1 MNTTIVG
8 FIRSNRVEIQ
18 TLICEIVD
26 WCDTQTNIYNNV
38 NTLLY
43 QQHLQTHFQEVF
55 LAATMLVVEF
65 TINYGEDYQSSEWF
79 GDFIREIMVR
89 HSMADLN
96 KVFAILQV
104 VNEFADMSLE
114 YRAEN
119 KIKPV
124 FIQDTIPDNLLEC
137 PICYHDYSYMDVLR
151 TDCNHEF
158 CKTCLFRCIETKPV
172 DKKVCCPLC
181 RDEINKVYTYSPEIM
196 DDLEI
201 KNEDEL
207 LNFEITEMMYA
218 DRVYTEYNDTDSV
231 S

>member
-26 WCDTQTNIYNNV
+26 WSDTQTNIYNNV

-79 GDFIREIMVR
+79 GDFIREIMAE

-124 FIQDTIPDNLLEC
+124 FIQDTMPDNLLEC

>member
-43 QQHLQTHFQEVF
+43 QQHLQSHFQEVF
-55 LAATMLVVEF
+55 LAATMLIVEF

-79 GDFIREIMVR
+79 GDFIREIMAE
-89 HSMADLN
+89 HSMSDLN

-124 FIQDTIPDNLLEC
+124 FIQDTMPDNLLEC